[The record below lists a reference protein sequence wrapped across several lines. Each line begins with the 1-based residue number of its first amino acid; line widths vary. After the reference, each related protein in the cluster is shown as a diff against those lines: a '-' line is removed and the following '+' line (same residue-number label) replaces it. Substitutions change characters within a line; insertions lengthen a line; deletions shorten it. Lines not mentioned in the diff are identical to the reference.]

1 MGYKESKRISS
12 FYIFL
17 LALFFRI
24 YFLTIR
30 KKIIYSQELKDKM
43 SEGSS
48 ILVGLW
54 HQDVIALL
62 HFVTFQKSVN
72 MTSVG
77 KDGQLIAQFS
87 EYFGSEAV
95 RGSTSNNSIQALKGF
110 LRALRKEKVWATI
123 AVDGPRGPKLK
134 AKPGLLEASRITGKP
149 IFSAG
154 VAYSSTWT
162 LKKTWDQTILP
173 KPFSKVVYYIGPA
186 LKPVRRDQNTK
197 DPELL
202 LSFEKSMSRNQEKA
216 LSLLK
221 Q

>member
-24 YFLTIR
+24 YFLTLR
-30 KKIIYSQELKDKM
+30 KKIVYSPELNEEIKKGN
-43 SEGSS
+43 SV
-48 ILVGLW
+48 LVGLW
-54 HQDVIALL
+54 HHDVIALL
-62 HFVTFQKSVN
+62 YFITFQKSVN

-110 LRALRKEKVWATI
+110 LRALRQENIWATI
-123 AVDGPRGPKLK
+123 AVDGPRGPRLK

-149 IFSAG
+149 IFSAA
-154 VAYSSTWT
+154 VAYSSTWV
-162 LKKTWDQTILP
+162 LEKTWDQTLLP
-173 KPFSKVVYYIGPA
+173 KPFSKVTYYVGPA
-186 LKPVRRDQNTK
+186 FEPVKRSENTK

-202 LSFEKSMSRNQEKA
+202 LSFEKGMSRNHEKA
-216 LSLLK
+216 LSLLE